1 MQCERCG
8 ALMALGE
15 EKAYSDRFLCEKCFM
30 DVLAPSGICN
40 TAIQRGICT
49 SRQHRILAAINDNDG
64 ITLEDLAARLDLP
77 ASTVEDE
84 LLVLVRM
91 EKVRDDR
98 KGGKKIYRI
107 CCIE

>member
-15 EKAYSDRFLCEKCFM
+15 ETAHNDRFLCGECFM

-49 SRQHRILAAINDNDG
+49 PRQQRILAALSESDG
-64 ITLEDLAARLDLP
+64 VLVEDLAARLDLP
-77 ASTVEDE
+77 IGTLEGE
-84 LLVLVRM
+84 LRVLLRM

-98 KGGKKIYRI
+98 KDGKKIFRSG
-107 CCIE
+107 